1 MKFGFGF
8 GIRFG
13 LGFEFGFEFGFGFGL
28 GLGWVEPSCDM
39 VLSKKARSTRAMRSA
54 PG

>member
-13 LGFEFGFEFGFGFGL
+13 FGFGFGIRFGFGF

-39 VLSKKARSTRAMRSA
+39 VLSKKARSTRAIRSA